1 MVEQQMILTV
11 ALAGVATAC
20 ADIPPTRRP
29 SLRHPDFKVPGTV
42 QPGIDVADTQAI
54 WHRILQR
61 STVAAV

>member
-20 ADIPPTRRP
+20 TDIPPAQRP
-29 SLRHPDFKVPGTV
+29 TLRHSDFKAPAGQ
-42 QPGIDVADTQAI
+42 QPGIDNGDTQAI

-61 STVAAV
+61 SKVAA

>member
-20 ADIPPTRRP
+20 TDIPSTPRPT
-29 SLRHPDFKVPGTV
+29 LRHPDFAVPTGA
-42 QPGIDVADTQAI
+42 QARIDDADVQAI

-61 STVAAV
+61 STAAA

>member
-11 ALAGVATAC
+11 VLAGVATAC

-29 SLRHPDFKVPGTV
+29 SLRHPDFKAPTGAWSGTT
-42 QPGIDVADTQAI
+42 DTDTQAI

-61 STVAAV
+61 STAAV

>member
-20 ADIPPTRRP
+20 ADIPPTQRP
-29 SLRHPDFKVPGTV
+29 TLRHPDFKVPTGQQARVDET
-42 QPGIDVADTQAI
+42 DTQAI

-61 STVAAV
+61 STVAA